1 MYDAQRLWVDMYFSN
16 DAPPH
21 MSRNV
26 PPMFTIY
33 SMTEQYL
40 KHIDLVTFWP
50 SVYVIKECAYANV
63 APVGPNVRKLYI
75 TSNLCTTE
83 VNEANEL
90 DNDLA
95 NIDRTGNRTHPWPT
109 TKADIKANITDQY
122 IFAFLKLH
130 DYVLKRVKNTNV
142 HIFIR
147 IIIAERLRYY
157 NAWLTHPRKVKL
169 FANLNEHNE
178 ILGESRAKLINAYT
192 EISLHGNNW
201 AVSQYNNYWLHKQAQ
216 NGSHLLLAQALL
228 AYGFSNTDDE
238 TIDYLLA
245 GANRNGDP
253 SRLWPITLT
262 SLDHDIC
269 ENIVDIMLKTV
280 TYTVERYPDQQ
291 DLHSVVR
298 LLFSE
303 KLRVLHHACNN
314 PATVEFY
321 RIANYKVNELAK
333 VRGQFVHALTVAAQP
348 GA

>member
-1 MYDAQRLWVDMYFSN
+1 MAQIFG
-16 DAPPH
+16 
-21 MSRNV
+21 
-26 PPMFTIY
+26 
-33 SMTEQYL
+33 
-40 KHIDLVTFWP
+40 LV
-50 SVYVIKECAYANV
+50 
-63 APVGPNVRKLYI
+63 L
-75 TSNLCTTE
+75 L
-83 VNEANEL
+83 
-90 DNDLA
+90 
-95 NIDRTGNRTHPWPT
+95 
-109 TKADIKANITDQY
+109 
-122 IFAFLKLH
+122 
-130 DYVLKRVKNTNV
+130 
-142 HIFIR
+142 
-147 IIIAERLRYY
+147 IA
-157 NAWLTHPRKVKL
+157 
-169 FANLNEHNE
+169 
-178 ILGESRAKLINAYT
+178 S
-192 EISLHGNNW
+192 
-201 AVSQYNNYWLHKQAQ
+201 
-216 NGSHLLLAQALL
+216 QALL

-280 TYTVERYPDQQ
+280 TYTVDRYPDQQ

-348 GA
+348 GANVSLSQIVCYDDLYRRQSSAVVMSALPAKYIQTQERLPTTASILNPYIKYLPGLKVRECSWLSTNNTEDDSLFYRQSMGLSIIEAMANVIQQ